1 MKQAVEAL
9 PEEKPV
15 HDSRMTP
22 RERFLTAIRNEQP
35 DMVPVVPDISNMIPC
50 RLTGKPFWD
59 VYLFQNP
66 PLWKAYIEAVKHFG
80 FEGWSGWAP
89 DIKFKKS
96 PPIKPFP
103 RKISKSSI
111 VGGITIETPHGDLEM
126 EVTFRRGDPPATSG
140 YPLKDITRDLKKVR
154 WLLKQIKDVGFE
166 NAQQRKDELGELG
179 VVGIGVTVPGFQG
192 WVDFASLENL
202 TYWYYD
208 HRELIEELRELHHDA
223 ILKLTERI
231 LDFKPDLIDIAAS
244 GSITLQSPTIFREL
258 SLPTLKVI
266 TKLAKEAGVPTMMHS
281 CGKARD
287 LVKICAEETD
297 LNCINPL
304 ERPPLGDCD
313 LKEIKQKYGHRIA
326 LMGNLPTTTLMLNGT
341 PEEVEKECI
350 QAIEDAAKGGGF
362 ILSTG
367 DQCGRDT
374 PFENIERMI
383 QTARSYGRY
392 M

>member
-1 MKQAVEAL
+1 MR
-9 PEEKPV
+9 
-15 HDSRMTP
+15 DSRMTP

-59 VYLFQNP
+59 IYLFQNP

-89 DIKFKKS
+89 DFKFKKT
-96 PPIKPFP
+96 PPVKLKP
-103 RKISKSSI
+103 RRVSRSII
-111 VGGITIETPHGDLEM
+111 VGGITLETPRGDLDM
-126 EVTFRRGDPPATSG
+126 ETTFRRDDPPATSD
-140 YPLKDITRDLKKVR
+140 YLLKDITKDIKKVR
-154 WLLKQIKDVGFE
+154 WLLKQVKDVGFD
-166 NAQQRKDELGELG
+166 NARQRREELGELG
-179 VVGIGVTVPGFQG
+179 VVSIGVTVPGFQG
-192 WVDFASLENL
+192 WVDFATLENI

-208 HRELIEELRELHHDA
+208 HRDIIEELRELHHDT
-223 ILKLTERI
+223 ILRITEQT
-231 LDFKPDLIDIAAS
+231 LDFKPDLIDISSS
-244 GSITLQSPTIFREL
+244 GSITLQSPAIFREL

-287 LVKICAEETD
+287 LVKMCAEETD

-341 PEEVEKECI
+341 PEEVEQECI
-350 QAIEDAAKGGGF
+350 QAIEDAAEGGGF
-362 ILSTG
+362 VLSTG